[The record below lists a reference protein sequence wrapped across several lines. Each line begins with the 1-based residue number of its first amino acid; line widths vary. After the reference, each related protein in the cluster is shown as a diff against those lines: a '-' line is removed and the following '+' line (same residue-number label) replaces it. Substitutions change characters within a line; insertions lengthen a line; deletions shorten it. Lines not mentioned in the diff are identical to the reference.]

1 MVKVSN
7 AQLILRT
14 ILIGLLHQYWGFSD
28 KIGRVYYG
36 DRDNISPQRRI
47 EIEDEIRK
55 YVCLALLTVNALT
68 LFRLIQNSEERVT
81 TLLKEKQEE
90 LHRVSSLRSAKAP
103 SLNAVLRSLLMLSS
117 STRHWMLMKSG
128 R

>member
-7 AQLILRT
+7 TQLSLRT
-14 ILIGLLHQYWGFSD
+14 TLISLPRQYWGFSD

-47 EIEDEIRK
+47 EIEDEIRT

-68 LFRLIQNSEERVT
+68 LLV
-81 TLLKEKQEE
+81 
-90 LHRVSSLRSAKAP
+90 
-103 SLNAVLRSLLMLSS
+103 
-117 STRHWMLMKSG
+117 G
-128 R
+128 